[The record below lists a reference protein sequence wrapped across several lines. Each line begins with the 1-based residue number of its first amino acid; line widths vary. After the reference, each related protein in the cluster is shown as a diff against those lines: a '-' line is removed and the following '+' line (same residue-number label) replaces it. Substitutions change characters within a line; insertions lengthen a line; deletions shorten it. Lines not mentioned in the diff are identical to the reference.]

1 MTAQDPGWEAYLDGQ
16 AEAQAEVF
24 EPPAGELD
32 RDVLLA
38 DAELI
43 TRDAYLRAEA
53 EPKVYPALD
62 EPEAEL

>member
-1 MTAQDPGWEAYLDGQ
+1 VTAPDPGWEAYMAGQ

-24 EPPAGELD
+24 GPPAGELE
-32 RDVLLA
+32 REALLL

-43 TRDAYLRAEA
+43 LRDAGLRAA
-53 EPKVYPALD
+53 VEPKIFPALG